1 MNQELLSGVY
11 TLAGGVLL
19 YSVKEVVRFFVDSNL
34 QRKRI
39 NLDKIYPIYLECFKK
54 AKMMI
59 GARIIP
65 VDQKEF
71 LDFFDVDV
79 YKRLDKV
86 SQKAYR
92 DVIAFRQITNLSN
105 RVKIME
111 DFKTDF
117 NNEFSIN
124 QIFFQKSFVNETIDI
139 VSKYEKDITYL
150 KNIINNLDDEKE
162 CIRVDSFITTEYQ
175 RKINEYNFYLGKFH
189 EEFRKRFKVDRM
201 TIIEKIKLQLHQ
213 NDINR
218 LGDE

>member
-1 MNQELLSGVY
+1 M
-11 TLAGGVLL
+11 
-19 YSVKEVVRFFVDSNL
+19 
-34 QRKRI
+34 
-39 NLDKIYPIYLECFKK
+39 
-54 AKMMI
+54 
-59 GARIIP
+59 
-65 VDQKEF
+65 
-71 LDFFDVDV
+71 
-79 YKRLDKV
+79 
-86 SQKAYR
+86 
-92 DVIAFRQITNLSN
+92 IAFRQITNLSN

-175 RKINEYNFYLGKFH
+175 RKINEYNSYLDKFH

-201 TIIEKIKLQLHQ
+201 TIIEKIKLRLHQ
-213 NDINR
+213 NDIKR